1 MSYPYAF
8 WLRDSPSI
16 TSSRKRTADPSIVT
30 PASSQEMPAI
40 QRRRRSYG
48 GLRPRG
54 RKMVQRVPRAI
65 RTRGTPDGYYEIPQ
79 NILLRLYFN
88 TSTGIFVTDQAT
100 GAPVGATG
108 YKGMGF
114 RFTDDECILHFGDN
128 GAIST
133 TSTITIPNATELN
146 SVFDECKTARVH
158 MQYWVANQT
167 PGGHTTTGYDPE
179 FWAVVDTNDAF
190 PPGQDIIQGYA
201 KNTRI
206 LTDRVTNMQYVPALQ
221 VDAAAD
227 AGSGASTAAGLS
239 VNGYIRTGSN
249 ATILGSK
256 LYYWLPYTSTSTFV
270 GYLNIKIVLVRR
282 YKRTR

>member
-1 MSYPYAF
+1 
-8 WLRDSPSI
+8 
-16 TSSRKRTADPSIVT
+16 
-30 PASSQEMPAI
+30 
-40 QRRRRSYG
+40 
-48 GLRPRG
+48 
-54 RKMVQRVPRAI
+54 MVQRVPRAI

-79 NILLRLYFN
+79 NVLLRFYFN

-108 YKGMGF
+108 YKGLGF
-114 RFTDDECILHFGDN
+114 RFTDDEVVLHFGDN
-128 GAIST
+128 NVIST

-179 FWAVVDTNDAF
+179 FWAVVDTNDTF
-190 PPGQDIIQGYA
+190 PPGQDIIQSYA

-206 LTDRVTNMQYVPALQ
+206 LTDRVTNMQFVPALQ

-239 VNGYIRTGSN
+239 MNGYVRTGSN
-249 ATILGSK
+249 ATLLGSK
-256 LYYWLPYTSTSTFV
+256 LYYWLPYTSTSTYV